1 MTLRWI
7 IAGGVAMALLA
18 SFIIYP
24 IKYGSQELRQEIRLL
39 KRDIEQE
46 RNNID
51 ILRAEW
57 SYLTRPQRLQNLAQ
71 QHLSLQPIGV
81 ESSRFHV
88 ADLPW
93 RRVRKPEDNIFF
105 VEEEQ

>member
-1 MTLRWI
+1 MILRWI
-7 IAGGVAMALLA
+7 MAGGLAMALLA

-39 KRDIEQE
+39 KQDIEQE
-46 RNNID
+46 RISID

-57 SYLTRPQRLQNLAQ
+57 SYLSRPQRLQDLAQ
-71 QHLSLQPIGV
+71 KNLSLQPIGV
-81 ESSRFHV
+81 EASRFHV

-93 RRVRKPEDNIFF
+93 RQVREYKDNIFF
-105 VEEEQ
+105 MEEQQ